1 MTENDRAAPVDRVGG
16 SAVPDFEEWLVARE
30 PSLQRLAH
38 MLAPDPHTAAD
49 LVQITLAKLYL
60 AWPRL
65 QQRGLGE
72 GIDAYARTVLINTHR
87 SWWRR
92 AFRRRESPTAELP
105 ETAVSDPAHD
115 GTNEAVWRL
124 VATLPPRQRAVV
136 VLRYYEQLTEPETAE
151 VLGVSVG
158 TVKSQASRAL
168 AALRTRL
175 PHETSLE
182 ES

>member
-1 MTENDRAAPVDRVGG
+1 MTDRDRAVPLERADAVP
-16 SAVPDFEEWLVARE
+16 VPDFETWLVARE

-38 MLAPDPHTAAD
+38 LLAPDPHTAAD
-49 LVQITLAKLYL
+49 LLQTTLATLYL

-65 QQRGLGE
+65 QRRGVGE
-72 GIDAYARTVLINTHR
+72 GVDAYARRTLVNTHR

-92 AFRRRESPTAELP
+92 AFRRREQVSAELP
-105 ETAVSDPAHD
+105 ETPVEPTSYD

-136 VLRYYEQLTEPETAE
+136 VLRYYEQLTEVETAD
-151 VLGVSVG
+151 VLGVSLG

-168 AALRTRL
+168 AALRTRV
-175 PHETSLE
+175 PHELSEE